1 EDCAKCMNCLDKP
14 KFGGPNT
21 KRQCCVEKRQ
31 QWRIDQQKQ
40 LKSSQVWEV
49 LGKRRRSSL
58 SVYQSSEEEGE
69 GARSSPATGA
79 PPPDEQG
86 GSVRKQ
92 PRRCAKQRSYFDLL
106 DSDDSEAD
114 LPASHSS
121 ASSPGRR
128 RASSHRSADFIPL
141 DDIPDDDEQSEDSAK
156 QRRAGQRG
164 QPSRRRS
171 DKSPLEQTPPSVLAA
186 LANGFAQREKEPSE
200 PSHKIRVDFK
210 EDCNI
215 RNVWLMGGLSI
226 LTSVPIIPQYVCLL
240 CASKGQH
247 EMLYCQVCCEPFHRF
262 CLEPGERPL
271 QENKENWC
279 CRRCKFCHVC
289 GRKNKHSKPLLECER
304 CQNCYHPSCLGPN
317 YPKPNKRKKSW
328 VCMTCIRC
336 KSCGVTPGKSWD
348 TEWNHEKSLCPD
360 CTKLYDQGNYCPIC
374 FKCYEDNDYDSQM
387 MQCVKC
393 NHWVHA
399 KCEGLSAD
407 ELYEILSSLPESVVY
422 SCAPCGQSQPSLWK
436 ELLNAE
442 LQAGIEKV
450 LACLLT
456 STLTGHL
463 VHCEECQ
470 VLTDGAS
477 GGAEGG
483 AICDLRAV
491 GRKFD
496 SGLYTT
502 LKSFHEDV
510 VQVIRGRM
518 EEESSLPEEKRPTS
532 VARSYYLTL
541 LGKIFSWFNGQDTKL
556 WDPRSK
562 EFPTGM
568 LPNAVL
574 PPSTEHVYAQ
584 WRERED
590 WCGAAGLRRS
600 EAQLEIKPEEEGM
613 QIPTPTSRRPHPRTN
628 TRTHRLKAKGKRSR
642 PSGADVDTGWSKEDE
657 RQCALCQKYGD
668 TKSNDAGRLLYLGQ
682 NEWAHVNCSLWSAE
696 VFEEENGSLMH
707 VHSAV
712 TRGRLMRCERCNQPG
727 ATVGCCLPSCQ
738 SNYHFMCARSNNCVF
753 QEDKKVYCHKHRD
766 LVSGKTVSGDGFEVL
781 RRVYVDFEG
790 ISLRRKFLTGLE
802 PESIHMMIGALQ
814 IDKLG
819 VLTELSALQG
829 KLFPVGFQ
837 CTRWYWSTVNPRRR
851 CRYTCRVREVRP
863 PVVEKLVEET
873 PDQGDNR
880 TIAHSPCPPSAEEEP
895 PETEAGACPPP
906 AEAPASAPTPL
917 SKPEPGARPK
927 APSYPQTRRPAG
939 GLSRPLPS
947 PGSALSKSHHILT
960 ISDLEETR
968 RPRRHSPLSHGP
980 GPRARIAS
988 PPLGVPSGPITLRAG
1003 GSLHPKPPAGAL
1015 PLFPLG
1021 ATENLLTS
1029 APPRPGSRT
1038 TSARGAPLAAGAP
1051 TSTSGL
1057 FPPWQGGG
1065 AGSPASGSGPP
1076 VSPGDPLSFPP
1087 PAPASQ
1093 PLPRPKLAFDGQFL
1107 RQPDSAEVPH
1117 DFLATPGPDPD
1128 QAGAAA
1134 ANGTASPS
1142 LDSSPGK
1149 GAHVASEPE
1158 FPYAPFDV
1166 DSDVAMAS
1174 VLNAELE
1181 FDESLLNEDMALHCG
1196 AQIVVGEEEPADEF
1210 REAAEETGRPAAKP
1224 LCRPAVEDWA
1234 NTSSDEDMDNYFDF
1248 SRTVVAARDPPDA
1261 PAPSSGSVP
1270 QLDGVDDGTES
1281 DASVTTSDG
1290 PQNLKNAGQNQGQ
1303 GQGQAPAAEEEAGA
1317 RSNGLS
1323 DPSAAPLLLDRKA
1336 SLLCPQPAAPEQ
1348 GSSAPPEEAVATDPG
1363 ALRPF
1368 ACGVAATPLES
1379 RAPLAGNVSS
1389 SGCQSLALGDPTAEP
1404 GLSLEEPAPP
1414 ELCPPLGEPVPAEA
1428 PKEVFLDPS
1437 SGHFVSA
1444 KDGTLVYFGGGGAAE
1459 GVSEQLAAGQPLLLK
1474 STPLPVPL
1482 AAAADPLKLSPPVQI
1497 TTPPFKPLPVP
1508 YIRAPL
1514 DPGLAARVAP
1524 VLPPMES
1531 FRTPLLAAGEQSRP
1545 LSSPGPASITY
1556 APQPEGPGVALSQAA
1571 GVSLGSYGPVS
1582 LPVFSHSLPPGSS
1595 AVSVMP
1601 PSSSSSSLSLL
1612 SPSPELRPP
1621 LAPPASAPILINGY
1635 SSAALQKDPAAP
1647 RGRTI
1652 SINFSAPR
1660 PALEQPQQHLVS
1672 QGLPGHTVLT
1682 VREVGGPNV
1691 DPTPQV
1697 LLVNRYGQI
1706 FVKNPEN
1713 NTFQLPTSSSPL
1725 SCIGQIASILQSS
1738 ALSSTLGG
1746 APAGVTHATFQTH
1759 APRMVTPVPNGG
1771 VSAADLLVAR
1781 GLALPAARALE
1792 EKKPKKRRA
1801 PPAAR
1806 RPKPLPTSSSSSSS
1820 SPSAANP
1827 LDPHAAG
1834 VPTVVIRTP
1843 QLGARS
1849 GAALPAHPKAIF
1861 GPSRS
1866 GPRVLV
1872 RAAHPRGPPALG
1884 RNRVLSSV
1892 VMPPGL
1898 LIEPQA
1904 QPGPAA
1910 PSPRSQVRV
1919 KRVSSLSDRIAVK
1932 KSKVDFVALEPPCSQ
1947 EELRRAQ
1954 SSAARSGGVR
1964 MKTPTVKGVLDL
1976 DKPKEDPYSDLENN
1990 RLASWDQLTSVAG
2003 RVGADPRPDRS
2014 LACSSVGRSALTD
2027 WNRYSG
2033 VASSSEDEPP
2043 LPEPDEETPV
2053 SRDQP
2058 HLLFEIRSEDGFHI
2072 EADSIEVA
2080 WKAVIDGVQEA
2091 RASARLKQLSFA
2103 VLSGR
2108 RVSSLCAESASFC
2121 YKCHETAC
2129 LPSTFQSTWQEHLN
2143 SLLPPCSY
2151 HRSRTHTLKSTF
2163 DMFNFL
2169 ASQHRQL
2176 PDYGPYDEEE
2186 DEVPLKSTRRATSL
2200 ELPMAMR
2207 FRHLEKT
2214 SKEAVGVYRSAIH
2227 GRGLFCKRN
2236 IDAGEMVIE
2245 YSGIVVRSVLTDKR
2259 EKYYDS
2265 KGIGCYMFRIDDFD
2279 VVDATM
2285 HGNAA
2290 RFINHSCEPNCYS
2303 RVINVEGQKHI
2314 VIFALRKIYRGEEL
2328 TYDYKFP
2335 IEDAS
2340 NKLHCNCGARR
2351 CRRFLN

>member
-1 EDCAKCMNCLDKP
+1 
-14 KFGGPNT
+14 
-21 KRQCCVEKRQ
+21 
-31 QWRIDQQKQ
+31 
-40 LKSSQVWEV
+40 
-49 LGKRRRSSL
+49 
-58 SVYQSSEEEGE
+58 
-69 GARSSPATGA
+69 
-79 PPPDEQG
+79 
-86 GSVRKQ
+86 
-92 PRRCAKQRSYFDLL
+92 
-106 DSDDSEAD
+106 
-114 LPASHSS
+114 
-121 ASSPGRR
+121 
-128 RASSHRSADFIPL
+128 
-141 DDIPDDDEQSEDSAK
+141 
-156 QRRAGQRG
+156 
-164 QPSRRRS
+164 
-171 DKSPLEQTPPSVLAA
+171 
-186 LANGFAQREKEPSE
+186 
-200 PSHKIRVDFK
+200 
-210 EDCNI
+210 
-215 RNVWLMGGLSI
+215 
-226 LTSVPIIPQYVCLL
+226 
-240 CASKGQH
+240 
-247 EMLYCQVCCEPFHRF
+247 
-262 CLEPGERPL
+262 
-271 QENKENWC
+271 
-279 CRRCKFCHVC
+279 
-289 GRKNKHSKPLLECER
+289 
-304 CQNCYHPSCLGPN
+304 
-317 YPKPNKRKKSW
+317 
-328 VCMTCIRC
+328 
-336 KSCGVTPGKSWD
+336 
-348 TEWNHEKSLCPD
+348 
-360 CTKLYDQGNYCPIC
+360 
-374 FKCYEDNDYDSQM
+374 
-387 MQCVKC
+387 
-393 NHWVHA
+393 
-399 KCEGLSAD
+399 
-407 ELYEILSSLPESVVY
+407 
-422 SCAPCGQSQPSLWK
+422 
-436 ELLNAE
+436 
-442 LQAGIEKV
+442 
-450 LACLLT
+450 
-456 STLTGHL
+456 
-463 VHCEECQ
+463 
-470 VLTDGAS
+470 
-477 GGAEGG
+477 
-483 AICDLRAV
+483 
-491 GRKFD
+491 
-496 SGLYTT
+496 
-502 LKSFHEDV
+502 
-510 VQVIRGRM
+510 
-518 EEESSLPEEKRPTS
+518 
-532 VARSYYLTL
+532 
-541 LGKIFSWFNGQDTKL
+541 
-556 WDPRSK
+556 
-562 EFPTGM
+562 
-568 LPNAVL
+568 
-574 PPSTEHVYAQ
+574 
-584 WRERED
+584 
-590 WCGAAGLRRS
+590 
-600 EAQLEIKPEEEGM
+600 
-613 QIPTPTSRRPHPRTN
+613 
-628 TRTHRLKAKGKRSR
+628 
-642 PSGADVDTGWSKEDE
+642 
-657 RQCALCQKYGD
+657 
-668 TKSNDAGRLLYLGQ
+668 
-682 NEWAHVNCSLWSAE
+682 
-696 VFEEENGSLMH
+696 
-707 VHSAV
+707 
-712 TRGRLMRCERCNQPG
+712 
-727 ATVGCCLPSCQ
+727 
-738 SNYHFMCARSNNCVF
+738 
-753 QEDKKVYCHKHRD
+753 
-766 LVSGKTVSGDGFEVL
+766 
-781 RRVYVDFEG
+781 
-790 ISLRRKFLTGLE
+790 
-802 PESIHMMIGALQ
+802 
-814 IDKLG
+814 
-819 VLTELSALQG
+819 
-829 KLFPVGFQ
+829 
-837 CTRWYWSTVNPRRR
+837 
-851 CRYTCRVREVRP
+851 
-863 PVVEKLVEET
+863 
-873 PDQGDNR
+873 
-880 TIAHSPCPPSAEEEP
+880 
-895 PETEAGACPPP
+895 
-906 AEAPASAPTPL
+906 
-917 SKPEPGARPK
+917 
-927 APSYPQTRRPAG
+927 
-939 GLSRPLPS
+939 
-947 PGSALSKSHHILT
+947 
-960 ISDLEETR
+960 
-968 RPRRHSPLSHGP
+968 
-980 GPRARIAS
+980 
-988 PPLGVPSGPITLRAG
+988 
-1003 GSLHPKPPAGAL
+1003 
-1015 PLFPLG
+1015 
-1021 ATENLLTS
+1021 
-1029 APPRPGSRT
+1029 
-1038 TSARGAPLAAGAP
+1038 
-1051 TSTSGL
+1051 
-1057 FPPWQGGG
+1057 
-1065 AGSPASGSGPP
+1065 
-1076 VSPGDPLSFPP
+1076 
-1087 PAPASQ
+1087 
-1093 PLPRPKLAFDGQFL
+1093 
-1107 RQPDSAEVPH
+1107 
-1117 DFLATPGPDPD
+1117 
-1128 QAGAAA
+1128 
-1134 ANGTASPS
+1134 
-1142 LDSSPGK
+1142 
-1149 GAHVASEPE
+1149 
-1158 FPYAPFDV
+1158 
-1166 DSDVAMAS
+1166 MAS

-1224 LCRPAVEDWA
+1224 LCRPGVEDWA

-1290 PQNLKNAGQNQGQ
+1290 PQNLKNANQNQNQ
-1303 GQGQAPAAEEEAGA
+1303 SQAPAAEEEVGA
-1317 RSNGLS
+1317 HSNGLS

-1336 SLLCPQPAAPEQ
+1336 SLLCPPPAAPEQ
-1348 GSSAPPEEAVATDPG
+1348 GSSAHPEEAVATDPG

-1368 ACGVAATPLES
+1368 VCGVAATPLES

-1389 SGCQSLALGDPTAEP
+1389 SGCQSLALGDATAEL

-1414 ELCPPLGEPVPAEA
+1414 ELCPPLVSNLPCVGGAAAALPPGAQALAESLWPPVGASEEAKSLAESYGLGAGGEPVPAEA
-1428 PKEVFLDPS
+1428 PKDVFLDPS

-1444 KDGTLVYFGGGGAAE
+1444 KDGTLVYFGGGSGSAAE
-1459 GVSEQLAAGQPLLLK
+1459 GVSEQLPAGQPLLPSTPSLNGSREAGTDPFKEGSSPFAQFLK
-1474 STPLPVPL
+1474 STPLPVM

-1514 DPGLAARVAP
+1514 DPALGARVAP

-1531 FRTPLLAAGEQSRP
+1531 FRTPLLAAGEQSQS
-1545 LSSPGPASITY
+1545 LSSPGPASITHITVAPASTPTLQTGVTYVSPSSY

-1571 GVSLGSYGPVS
+1571 GVSVGSYGPVS

-1595 AVSVMP
+1595 TVSVMP
-1601 PSSSSSSLSLL
+1601 PSSSSSSASPSLL
-1612 SPSPELRPP
+1612 SPSPELREGLCFQRREAALCQPIRPHPP
-1621 LAPPASAPILINGY
+1621 AAAGPPIAPPASAPILINGF

-1713 NTFQLPTSSSPL
+1713 NTFQLPTSNSPL
-1725 SCIGQIASILQSS
+1725 SCIGQIASLLQSS

-1759 APRMVTPVPNGG
+1759 APRMVTPVPAASHAAPSPYPPSAAARVVAYASNGG

-1781 GLALPAARALE
+1781 GLALPAARVLE

-1806 RPKPLPTSSSSSSS
+1806 RPKPLPTSSSSSS

-1849 GAALPAHPKAIF
+1849 GTSLPAHPKAIF

-1910 PSPRSQVRV
+1910 PSPRSQVRI

-1954 SSAARSGGVR
+1954 SSAASRSGGVR

-1990 RLASWDQLTSVAG
+1990 RLASWDQLTSAAVRG
-2003 RVGADPRPDRS
+2003 GADPRPDRS

-2103 VLSGR
+2103 GMSGA
-2108 RVSSLCAESASFC
+2108 RVMGMLHDAVVFLVEQLLGAHLCSRHKFRFHKQEDQEEELPVNPSGCARAEV
-2121 YKCHETAC
+2121 Y
-2129 LPSTFQSTWQEHLN
+2129 L
-2143 SLLPPCSY
+2143 
-2151 HRSRTHTLKSTF
+2151 RKSTF